1 MRVRNRILELDDADR
16 LQFTSV
22 PLPDEDQGPLKLLVR
37 DLLRRIDDP
46 EIFEFVWHGSEIR
59 IDDDYMV
66 HYPSVEEW
74 EWEEAMSCPVPH
86 PHVWIETASSG
97 PDGAN
102 ERIYIWDVTCDE
114 EPGFTA
120 TPLVFDKRNDSLAY
134 FATQIGLC
142 RKVSSRLRGT
152 RRRTQLCCQRGK
164 HLKGAGTVGRDLTL
178 ADHVRGLDAGDGCRS
193 RVEGLEA
200 HHRPGDPLDEAMVLF
215 KDIVQIFGLSDR
227 DCAATVGKLQDRVHR
242 LQTGPVGTTLVDDD
256 PVGHAVRTNR
266 PLKEAPGG
274 GKVSVLGQHEIKGL
288 SVAIHRPV
296 KVSPAALH
304 LDVRFVHPPGVRSR
318 SLTGLS
324 PDGDE
329 RRELH
334 HPAVQGGVVNHDAA
348 LGQNFFKIT
357 VGHGVAEVEE
367 NRVQDHRLRIVH
379 ALELDHVNSLSP
391 TH

>member
-134 FATQIGLC
+134 FATQIVVRQNDIDDLG
-142 RKVSSRLRGT
+142 RRGT
-152 RRRTQLCCQRGK
+152 VKVFNALPGYANEYDIDEFYEHANMLARFFRILCHPKVVIGGRLADKPVNTKQRRQDRKTKARRRVVRISQEAFQYQTPK
-164 HLKGAGTVGRDLTL
+164 SEAGH
-178 ADHVRGLDAGDGCRS
+178 AS
-193 RVEGLEA
+193 PKE
-200 HHRPGDPLDEAMVLF
+200 HHRRAHKRRYADGRET
-215 KDIVQIFGLSDR
+215 
-227 DCAATVGKLQDRVHR
+227 TV
-242 LQTGPVGTTLVDDD
+242 
-256 PVGHAVRTNR
+256 
-266 PLKEAPGG
+266 
-274 GKVSVLGQHEIKGL
+274 
-288 SVAIHRPV
+288 
-296 KVSPAALH
+296 
-304 LDVRFVHPPGVRSR
+304 
-318 SLTGLS
+318 
-324 PDGDE
+324 
-329 RRELH
+329 REC
-334 HPAVQGGVVNHDAA
+334 VVNR
-348 LGQNFFKIT
+348 GQSATPPLPQSFS
-357 VGHGVAEVEE
+357 V
-367 NRVQDHRLRIVH
+367 D
-379 ALELDHVNSLSP
+379 
-391 TH
+391 